1 MRSTDEPGGL
11 ADDMGMMLTVAPREI
26 HDLAYRASRV
36 GGCDPGTAERI
47 AENVTFAE
55 IHHGAAVQAL
65 CEALAAGDLP
75 KSVWATAPDALLAAE
90 VTVRDGHGSATLDP
104 GVPLAAIAGNL
115 WQCLQRGVA
124 VAGIDAGARGNT
136 TVRSVELHEI
146 DDEASRTS
154 RARVAHTHD
163 HAHRFGVDTD
173 RGWFE
178 RLEAAAA
185 GFLVAESTL
194 DRAD

>member
-1 MRSTDEPGGL
+1 MS
-11 ADDMGMMLTVAPREI
+11 A
-26 HDLAYRASRV
+26 

-47 AENVTFAE
+47 AENVTSTDAE
-55 IHHGAAVQAL
+55 THHGAAGQAF

-75 KSVWATAPDALLAAE
+75 KSVWVTAPDALLAAE
-90 VTVRDGHGSATLDP
+90 VAVRNGHASATLDP
-104 GVPLAAIAGNL
+104 GVPLAAIAGSL
-115 WQCLQRGVA
+115 WQSLQRGVA

-136 TVRSVELHEI
+136 AVRLVELHEI
-146 DDEASRTS
+146 DEEASRTS

-163 HAHRFGVDTD
+163 RAHRVGIETD